1 MQVAELVKDRS
12 ARTDR
17 DRRRHRR
24 YAVRPMYS
32 SIRLWDG
39 NGRIIDGHIHDLAV
53 GGVRFECD
61 ELLPEGA
68 RVRFEIELPGGAA
81 TLRGRA
87 SIIRLAD
94 EDVRTGSVI
103 LAAAFDRFETRIDG
117 ATLTRYL
124 EQGCLLRS
132 A

>member
-32 SIRLWDG
+32 SIRIRTENDRVL
-39 NGRIIDGHIHDLAV
+39 DGHIHDLAV

-61 ELLPEGA
+61 EPLPENA
-68 RVRFEIELPGGAA
+68 KVRFEIELPGGAA

-103 LAAAFDRFETRIDG
+103 LAAAFDRFETRIDAG
-117 ATLTRYL
+117 TLTRYL
-124 EQGCLLRS
+124 EQGCLLR
-132 A
+132 AA